1 MVKSL
6 IPVRWTRGR
15 GNIMPRL
22 AGSFNT
28 RAHTPPGKGP
38 EKKQTH
44 KMVEFSGPES
54 TYHHRPTT
62 RFALLNA
69 RAAKVDMGLP

>member
-1 MVKSL
+1 M
-6 IPVRWTRGR
+6 
-15 GNIMPRL
+15 
-22 AGSFNT
+22 
-28 RAHTPPGKGP
+28 RAHTTREGTG
-38 EKKQTH
+38 KKQTH

-69 RAAKVDMGLP
+69 RAAKVDMGVP